1 MLDAMIGVTYPIG
14 YVANWRGVTMAVNL
28 LWKAREGAGMTQ
40 DELAKASGTSRT
52 ALSAYEHGRKSP
64 RLDTAERIVAAA
76 GRRITLADD
85 SAFVLRDLGRGRTT
99 SVPVTLPRLAPER
112 AFATIELPVH
122 LNWSQP
128 GRVFRLADRS
138 DRARVY
144 ELVLT
149 EGTSEDVTTYVDGAL
164 LVDLWNDMVLPRAVR
179 GAWAPLIDAV
189 VPAVA

>member
-1 MLDAMIGVTYPIG
+1 
-14 YVANWRGVTMAVNL
+14 MAANL
-28 LWKAREGAGMTQ
+28 LGKAREDAAMTQ
-40 DELAKASGTSRT
+40 DELARASGTSRT

-76 GRRITLADD
+76 GRRLALADD
-85 SAFVLRDLGRGRTT
+85 VAFVARDLGRGRTT
-99 SVPVTLPRLAPER
+99 MVPVRLPRLAPER
-112 AFATIELPVH
+112 AFATVELPVH

-128 GRVFRLADRS
+128 GRAYRLADRS

-149 EGTSEDVTTYVDGAL
+149 EGTPEDVTSYLDGAL

-179 GAWAPLIDAV
+179 IAWASLIDAAIPV
-189 VPAVA
+189 VA